1 VLLYDISTDTI
12 LICKSMKNLSQ
23 VPNMKSVVIE
33 DTLEMIRTVPVSAL
47 FSKILEFLTLLKI
60 HTIYVQSVK
69 AKKKAG
75 RLAFLLVSK
84 PCTSKFYIF

>member
-1 VLLYDISTDTI
+1 MLLYDISTDTI

-47 FSKILEFLTLLKI
+47 FSKILEFFIVRKYKI
-60 HTIYVQSVK
+60 YLYKVK
-69 AKKKAG
+69 KQVEKQ
-75 RLAFLLVSK
+75 AFLHFF
-84 PCTSKFYIF
+84 CFY

>member
-1 VLLYDISTDTI
+1 MLLYDISTDTI

-60 HTIYVQSVK
+60 HTYMYIVSK
-69 AKKKAG
+69 SKKNAG
-75 RLAFLLVSK
+75 KLAFLLVS
-84 PCTSKFYIF
+84 